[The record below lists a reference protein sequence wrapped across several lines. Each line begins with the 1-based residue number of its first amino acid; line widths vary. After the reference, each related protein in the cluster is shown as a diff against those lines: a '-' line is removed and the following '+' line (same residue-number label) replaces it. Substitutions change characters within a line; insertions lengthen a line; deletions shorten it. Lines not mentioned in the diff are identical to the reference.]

1 MLFGAGQADVAAY
14 AAALPLDHPPDSV
27 FNYSSGTT
35 NIVSRIVGQ
44 AVGGG
49 EAGDA
54 GRSWRRSSSGR
65 WA

>member
-1 MLFGAGQADVAAY
+1 MAAY

-35 NIVSRIVGQ
+35 NIVSRIVGD

-49 EAGDA
+49 EAAHA
-54 GRSWRRSSSGR
+54 GVHGGGAVRAR